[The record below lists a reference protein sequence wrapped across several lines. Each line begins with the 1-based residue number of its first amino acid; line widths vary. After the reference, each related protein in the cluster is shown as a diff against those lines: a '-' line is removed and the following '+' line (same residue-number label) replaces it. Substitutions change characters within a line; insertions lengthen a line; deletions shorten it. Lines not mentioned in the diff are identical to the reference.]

1 MAAKA
6 KKPNKISKKEL
17 EVLTAL
23 QQEVNN
29 VLGKIG
35 NAEIVKSQLIS
46 KHAEIQK
53 RWNENAVALEEIYG
67 KVNVDLASGEIKE
80 IQQEES

>member
-1 MAAKA
+1 MALEFT
-6 KKPNKISKKEL
+6 KPNKISKEEL

-46 KHAEIQK
+46 KHAEIQE
-53 RWNENAVALEEIYG
+53 RWNENAKLLEEAYG
-67 KVNVDLASGEIKE
+67 KVNIDLSSGEIKE
-80 IQQEES
+80 IEEQEA

>member
-1 MAAKA
+1 MATKA
-6 KKPNKISKKEL
+6 KKPNKISKEEL

-53 RWNENAVALEEIYG
+53 KWNENANVLEAAYG
-67 KVNVDLASGEIKE
+67 KVNIDLSSGEIKE
-80 IQQEES
+80 IEAQEE